1 MLRYV
6 LNRIIDAVLTVV
18 LVLTLVFFAMRVL
31 PGDPALAALGDQATT
46 DQLAAF
52 RAAMGLDMPL
62 PLQYAHFLFDMLR
75 FDFGRS
81 FRTGQPIVGLLVAAL
96 PYTIQ
101 LTVAALLVGAVIGVP
116 AGIVSAT
123 RRGRL
128 PDYLS
133 RGLSLLGF
141 CIPEFYLGALLLI
154 VFALR
159 LDLFPIMGGGSTAL
173 EKLHALVLPAVTLG
187 LVMAAFTARLT
198 RSSLLEVLKRDYVR
212 TARARGAPERVVIW
226 RHALRNALI
235 PVVTGFGIYI
245 LSMLSGSISIEL
257 VFSRPGLGSF
267 LISGIL
273 ARDYPVV
280 QAGLVVFAFF
290 VVAVNLSMDLL
301 YAVIDPRIRVA
312 GGR

>member
-6 LNRIIDAVLTVV
+6 LNRAIDAVLTVA

-31 PGDPALAALGDQATT
+31 PGDPAVAALGDQASSE
-46 DQLAAF
+46 QLAAF
-52 RAAMGLDMPL
+52 RTAMGLDAPL
-62 PLQYAHFLFDMLR
+62 PMQYVHFLLDMLR

-81 FRTGQPIVGLLVAAL
+81 FRTGQPIVGLLLAVL

-101 LTVAALLVGAVIGVP
+101 LTFAALLVGAIIGIL

-133 RGLSLLGF
+133 RALSLLGF

-159 LDLFPIMGGGSTAL
+159 LDLFPIMGGGSTL
-173 EKLHALVLPAVTLG
+173 IEKLHALVLPAVTLG

-198 RSSLLEVLKRDYVR
+198 RSSLLEVLKHDYVR
-212 TARARGAPERVVIW
+212 TARADVRALFRSPAHPYTEGLLRAVPRLHATTRRLRQIPGTVPSPTALPAGCRFHPRCSEARPLCT
-226 RHALRNALI
+226 RHAPPELEITATQSAACWKH
-235 PVVTGFGIYI
+235 TGFVGP
-245 LSMLSGSISIEL
+245 E
-257 VFSRPGLGSF
+257 
-267 LISGIL
+267 
-273 ARDYPVV
+273 
-280 QAGLVVFAFF
+280 
-290 VVAVNLSMDLL
+290 
-301 YAVIDPRIRVA
+301 
-312 GGR
+312 